1 MVNRL
6 EFQEDLS
13 SIHRDMIRLG
23 SMAETA
29 ISKAVQALRE
39 SNAILAH
46 EVIQGDDAI
55 DDLERDI
62 TQACVRLIAR
72 QQPVA
77 SDLRDITANM
87 KLVTDLERIADHA
100 EDIANNTL
108 SIIDSGI
115 VVRIPTDFHTVS
127 DLVTHMLHEALDAY
141 VSRDL
146 ATAYHVIRTRNRIG
160 FVGQGLSKLIV
171 TNMQEEPSAIPALVQ
186 LILVANH
193 LQRAADHAQNVAEWI
208 VYHLRG
214 TYVTEHKRTMSENT
228 IDEPSAALDSADELS
243 SDHSNI
249 ETLNNSE
256 NESFTCEL

>member
-13 SIHRDMIRLG
+13 NIHRDMIRLG

-29 ISKAVQALRE
+29 ISKAMQAL
-39 SNAILAH
+39 SDQDAVLAH
-46 EVIQGDDAI
+46 EVIQGDDEI
-55 DDLERDI
+55 DDLEQKI

-77 SDLRDITANM
+77 SDLRDIAASM

-108 SIIDSGI
+108 SIVDSGLLI
-115 VVRIPTDFHTVS
+115 RIPDDFHMVS
-127 DLVTHMLHEALDAY
+127 SLVTRMLHEALDAY

-146 ATAYHVIRTRNRIG
+146 AAAYHVIRTRNRIG
-160 FVGQGLSKLIV
+160 FVGQELAKLI
-171 TNMQEEPSAIPALVQ
+171 TSSMQEEPRSIPALVQ

-208 VYHLRG
+208 VFHLRG
-214 TYVTEHKRTMSENT
+214 TY
-228 IDEPSAALDSADELS
+228 AAEIKNEAQDVEDSGQISIGTPQAADTQPDREKDG
-243 SDHSNI
+243 SDAGTTNA
-249 ETLNNSE
+249 TL
-256 NESFTCEL
+256 